1 MPPINPYN
9 CIVNNIKQQYYC
21 IKAFIAKQLPVLG
34 GQISKHKH
42 FIVNAK
48 CSKTDAQEMD
58 TDQTPIKIDIKGN
71 FFVTLARHSSAWKA
85 SS

>member
-9 CIVNNIKQQYYC
+9 SIVNKIKQQYCC

-34 GQISKHKH
+34 GQISKQKH

-48 CSKTDAQEMD
+48 CSKTDVQEID
-58 TDQTPIKIDIKGN
+58 TGQTPIQTDSKGN
-71 FFVTLARHSSAWKA
+71 FFTLKFQA

>member
-9 CIVNNIKQQYYC
+9 SIVNKIKQQYYC

-48 CSKTDAQEMD
+48 CSKTDVQEID
-58 TDQTPIKIDIKGN
+58 TGQTPIQTDSKGN
-71 FFVTLARHSSAWKA
+71 FFTLKFQA

>member
-1 MPPINPYN
+1 MPAINPYN
-9 CIVNNIKQQYYC
+9 YIENKIKQQYYC
-21 IKAFIAKQLPVLG
+21 IKAFIEKQLPVLG

-58 TDQTPIKIDIKGN
+58 TGQTPIKIDSKGN
-71 FFVTLARHSSAWKA
+71 FFTLKFHAGFQLV
-85 SS
+85 

>member
-9 CIVNNIKQQYYC
+9 PIVNKIKQQYYC

-48 CSKTDAQEMD
+48 CSKRDVQEID
-58 TDQTPIKIDIKGN
+58 TGQTPIQTDSKGN
-71 FFVTLARHSSAWKA
+71 LFTRKFQA